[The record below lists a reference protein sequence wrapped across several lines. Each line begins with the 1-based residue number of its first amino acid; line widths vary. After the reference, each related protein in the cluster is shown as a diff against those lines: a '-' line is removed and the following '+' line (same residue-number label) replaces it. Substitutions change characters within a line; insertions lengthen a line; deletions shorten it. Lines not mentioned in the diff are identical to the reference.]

1 MANRF
6 SYGERQRYW
15 VENDFRERHW
25 GRSNERKE
33 SGGEDRD
40 KEVKRKQMSL
50 VVASGSTSMWSL
62 LKMDSISVE

>member
-1 MANRF
+1 M
-6 SYGERQRYW
+6 
-15 VENDFRERHW
+15 ENDFRERHW
-25 GRSNERKE
+25 GRNNERKE

-40 KEVKRKQMSL
+40 KEVKRKRMSL